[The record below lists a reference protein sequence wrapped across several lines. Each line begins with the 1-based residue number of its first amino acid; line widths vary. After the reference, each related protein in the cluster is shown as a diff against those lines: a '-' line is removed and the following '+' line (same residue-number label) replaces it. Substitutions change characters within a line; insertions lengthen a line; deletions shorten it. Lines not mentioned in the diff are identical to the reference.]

1 MIIREKYLKQVLR
14 FLLPRKKRTKKK
26 ESEDKEEKQKEDPA
40 PSWLQQKLASAAFCL
55 FLDTDQMFLELFKKN
70 LGAGFDSRSGS
81 PKPGAEPD
89 QSSLC
94 RFQ

>member
-14 FLLPRKKRTKKK
+14 FLLPRKKRTKKE

-55 FLDTDQMFLELFKKN
+55 FLDTEQMFLELLEQKPR
-70 LGAGFDSRSGS
+70 SRVRL
-81 PKPGAEPD
+81 PVWFTETW
-89 QSSLC
+89 
-94 RFQ
+94 RRT